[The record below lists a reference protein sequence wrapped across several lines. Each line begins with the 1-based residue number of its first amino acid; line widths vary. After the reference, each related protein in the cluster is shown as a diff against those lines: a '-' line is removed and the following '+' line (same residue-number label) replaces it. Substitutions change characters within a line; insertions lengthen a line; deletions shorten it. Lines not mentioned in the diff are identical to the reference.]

1 MSFTVLIIVVV
12 GLVIYLI
19 VNTIF
24 SSVTEMYYNRELDK
38 LLSDFIEDNKEE
50 IQKTVVEE
58 VTSRIVPL
66 YWNAIY
72 SNLAKHEDEV
82 FARVAELVTE
92 NINKREAG
100 ISDK

>member
-1 MSFTVLIIVVV
+1 MSSTILLVIVV
-12 GLVIYLI
+12 GLIIYLI

-24 SSVTEMYYNRELDK
+24 SSVIEMYYNKELNK

-50 IQKTVVEE
+50 LQKTIVEE
-58 VTSRIVPL
+58 VTNRIVPL

-82 FARVAELVTE
+82 FNKVAELVTA
-92 NINKREAG
+92 NINKREADY
-100 ISDK
+100 IDK